1 MKPFL
6 SFSKR
11 LKAWATALMLLL
23 LLVGACCLVD
33 ARKEHRMERRD
44 YARLD
49 SCGDPLQFEDFLAK
63 YPSSKHTEDVRQR
76 YFALV
81 SAQSELR
88 DKVLQASSEEL
99 RAFIANNPNQP
110 YLTRLASMRLDTL
123 DWLEVSASPTLH
135 GMESYLAAHPDG
147 QFADQAEAQ
156 RQRLDRLRMEQ
167 EAQAQADTLAQELDS
182 IDGQP

>member
-1 MKPFL
+1 
-6 SFSKR
+6 
-11 LKAWATALMLLL
+11 MLLL
-23 LLVGACCLVD
+23 LLVGVFCLVD

-63 YPSSKHTEDVRQR
+63 YPSSKHVEDVRQR

-81 SAQSELR
+81 STQTELR

-99 RAFIANNPNQP
+99 RAFIEESQGNR
-110 YLTRLASMRLDTL
+110 YLTRLAALRLDTL
-123 DWLEVSASPTLH
+123 DWLEASSTATLRS
-135 GMESYLAAHPDG
+135 MEQYLALHPDG